1 MVVFAT
7 DKKIVYYT
15 KHLNM
20 HYIKFCEP
28 CVDNYTKACALKH
41 MGDNKCVV
49 FISYWICFCITSEHT
64 DSSPLISAPL
74 SISTWAAL
82 YAESPNRQALVR
94 GVRQSPCVN
103 TIDKEFVTIA
113 ESNDDR

>member
-1 MVVFAT
+1 MCHIPNLLAT
-7 DKKIVYYT
+7 GSAFV
-15 KHLNM
+15 L
-20 HYIKFCEP
+20 
-28 CVDNYTKACALKH
+28 
-41 MGDNKCVV
+41 
-49 FISYWICFCITSEHT
+49 HT

-103 TIDKEFVTIA
+103 TIDKEFVTTA

>member
-1 MVVFAT
+1 MALFAT
-7 DKKIVYYT
+7 DKKIVHYT
-15 KHLNM
+15 KHNSVNLVRIIIPK
-20 HYIKFCEP
+20 H
-28 CVDNYTKACALKH
+28 VHLKH
-41 MGDNKCVV
+41 MEDNKSVI